1 MKRNKY
7 IIVSLVICLFACQ
20 GKKSQ
25 SSVIME
31 DSTMIAVYQKPIV
44 EAAKKNGLECI
55 TNYLAKLASPKGMDM
70 PSIKNM
76 KPIFV
81 VDSVCVLSFVID
93 VLSEENE
100 GEYFY
105 LINSDG
111 SISEALHQKG
121 ALYHLIGSRLNRGDS
136 NDFWG
141 EHKASTYD
149 KYKKEF
155 SSSRTWEDLY
165 NGKYDSLMI
174 GYGGFKRSLLHGF
187 ERMKERGKIFDEF
200 H

>member
-1 MKRNKY
+1 MKKNIY
-7 IIVSLVICLFACQ
+7 IIVSLALFLFACQ

-31 DSTMIAVYQKPIV
+31 DPTMMAVYQKPIV
-44 EAAKKNGLECI
+44 DVAKKYGKECI
-55 TNYLAKLASPKGMDM
+55 TNYLSEKAPKKGMEI
-70 PSIKNM
+70 PSVKNM
-76 KPIFV
+76 EPIFV
-81 VDSVCVLSFVID
+81 VDSFCVLSLVLD
-93 VLSEENE
+93 VPGEENE

-121 ALYHLIGSRLNRGDS
+121 ALYHLIGSRLNRGDAD
-136 NDFWG
+136 DFLG
-141 EHKASTYD
+141 EHKESTYD

-155 SSSRTWEDLY
+155 SSSQTWEDLY
-165 NGKYDSLMI
+165 YGKYDSLMI
-174 GYGGFKRSLLHGF
+174 GYGGFKRSLLYGF
-187 ERMKERGKIFDEF
+187 ERLKERGKIFDEF